1 MAPVAEMLAQ
11 LNEPNGRLRKNW
23 LSRLIDRWFL
33 FRQSVPI
40 GAGALQQRA
49 GLITS
54 IRSTGRKRVSS
65 LRADEAEMYTFLYPL
80 DARHLI
86 HRN

>member
-23 LSRLIDRWFL
+23 LSRFLDRWFL

-40 GAGALQQRA
+40 GAEALQHT
-49 GLITS
+49 IEWVKEVF
-54 IRSTGRKRVSS
+54 I
-65 LRADEAEMYTFLYPL
+65 P
-80 DARHLI
+80 
-86 HRN
+86 